1 MTCGFVLLRGSWHLQ
16 PAHWRNG
23 GERDDGALLCACIV
37 GHIAM
42 AHDGGCG
49 RVRAS
54 SQLSRLVQALYD
66 GQEGETADLLQRVA
80 RTAESITPCRV
91 IGMVIQSSWQDIG
104 GHGRGLGAADAL
116 TAAAAPGGGLVGV
129 PGIGWAW
136 AYPIPTVDGQAGAL
150 VAGAQNMPT
159 EADQVRLFVLGQLTG
174 LALGNADLHAREQAE
189 AARLRANNLALQRT
203 LEIRDRLRQVTS
215 RGEGLEGIAT
225 ALCELTDHPAGIED
239 TFGNLIAWAGPG
251 RPDPP
256 CKHTGGHR
264 ARPAERAVEDPE
276 PVREDDWLISVAQL
290 AGAPVGAVVLAD
302 PDRTAGAAERLA
314 MQQATLVLVMEVAR
328 QQSLDASLG
337 GARAHLALD
346 LVNGA
351 DELTCLSRAQALGY
365 DLARPHRV
373 VALERLA
380 GPGDQDEVFF
390 HAVRRAAQRLGIGS
404 LIALRRGDVIVLAD
418 SEAPWERLHAAVE
431 AESKGVRCSI
441 GVGGLCRQVAD
452 FPRSHREGQLALR
465 IQRAA
470 GRSEQVTVFDDLGV
484 FQVLA
489 TEADTSAMEAFVNE
503 WLGAL
508 MTYDSDHGAHLVAT
522 LSEFLYCG
530 GSYDVAAAALTIHRS
545 TLKYRLK
552 RIRAISG
559 HDIGVPDTQFNL
571 QVATRAFRTLQAL
584 RGSLSARSCQ
594 DNDLALGGRCIPWAC
609 RGS

>member
-1 MTCGFVLLRGSWHLQ
+1 M
-16 PAHWRNG
+16 A
-23 GERDDGALLCACIV
+23 DDGES
-37 GHIAM
+37 
-42 AHDGGCG
+42 
-49 RVRAS
+49 RRTRAF
-54 SQLSRLVQALYD
+54 SQLSTLVQALYLGRED
-66 GQEGETADLLQRVA
+66 ETADLPQLVA

-91 IGMVIQSSWQDIG
+91 IGMVVQSSWQDIG
-104 GHGRGLGAADAL
+104 GHGCELGAADAQ
-116 TAAAAPGGGLVGV
+116 TAAAAPGGGLVVV
-129 PGIGWAW
+129 PGAGWAW
-136 AYPIPTVDGQAGAL
+136 AYPIPAVRGQAGAL
-150 VAGAQNMPT
+150 VVGARNKPT
-159 EADQVRLFVLGQLTG
+159 EADQVRLYVLGQLTG
-174 LALGNADLHAREQAE
+174 LALGNADLHAREQVQ
-189 AARLRANNLALQRT
+189 AAQLRADNLVLQRT

-215 RGEGLEGIAT
+215 RDEGLEGIAT

-239 TFGNLIAWAGPG
+239 AFGNLIAWAGPG
-251 RPDPP
+251 RPDPQ
-256 CKHTGGHR
+256 CKHTGQSR
-264 ARPAERAVEDPE
+264 ARPAAERAGEDPE
-276 PVREDDWLISVAQL
+276 PVRADDRLISVAQL

-328 QQSLDASLG
+328 QQSLDGSLR

-351 DELTCLSRAQALGY
+351 DELTSLSRAQALGY

-373 VALERLA
+373 VALER
-380 GPGDQDEVFF
+380 GPGCGDQDEVFF
-390 HAVRRAAQRLGIGS
+390 HAICRAAQRLGIGS
-404 LIALRRGDVIVLAD
+404 LIAPRCGDVIMLAD
-418 SEAPWERLHAAVE
+418 SEAPWERLQAAVE

-441 GVGGLCRQVAD
+441 GVGGLCREVAD
-452 FPRSHREGQLALR
+452 FPRSHQEGQLALR

-489 TEADTSAMEAFVNE
+489 TEADTSAMETFVSK

-522 LSEFLYCG
+522 LSEFLDCG
-530 GSYDVAAAALTIHRS
+530 GCYDLAAAALGIHRS

-552 RIRAISG
+552 RIRVVSG

-584 RGSLSARSCQ
+584 RKSLSGPVCQ
-594 DNDLALGGRCIPWAC
+594 DSTLALAGRCIPPARC
-609 RGS
+609 GS

>member
-1 MTCGFVLLRGSWHLQ
+1 MATD
-16 PAHWRNG
+16 
-23 GERDDGALLCACIV
+23 GECR
-37 GHIAM
+37 
-42 AHDGGCG
+42 
-49 RVRAS
+49 RVRGFS
-54 SQLSRLVQALYD
+54 HFSTLVQALYL
-66 GQEGETADLLQRVA
+66 GREGEAAGLLQLVA
-80 RTAESITPCRV
+80 STAESITPCRV
-91 IGMVIQSSWQDIG
+91 VGMVVQSSWQDIG
-104 GHGRGLGAADAL
+104 GHGCGLMAADAL
-116 TAAAAPGGGLVGV
+116 TAAADTGGGLVGV
-129 PGIGWAW
+129 PGTGWAW
-136 AYPIPTVDGQAGAL
+136 AYPIPAVDGQAGAL
-150 VAGAQNMPT
+150 VAGARSKPA
-159 EADQVRLFVLGQLTG
+159 EADQVRLFLLGQLAG
-174 LALGNADLHAREQAE
+174 LALGNADLHAREQAQV
-189 AARLRANNLALQRT
+189 ARLRANNLALQRT

-215 RGEGLEGIAT
+215 RGEGPEGIAA
-225 ALCELTDHPAGIED
+225 ALCELTDHSAGIED
-239 TFGNLIAWAGPG
+239 AFGNLIAWAGPG
-251 RPDPP
+251 RPDPYR
-256 CKHTGGHR
+256 GRDGEHR
-264 ARPAERAVEDPE
+264 AHPAERAGEEPE
-276 PVREDDWLISVAQL
+276 AVREDSRLISVAEL

-337 GARAHLALD
+337 GARAQLALD

-351 DELTCLSRAQALGY
+351 DQLTSLSRAQALGY

-373 VALERLA
+373 VALECRA
-380 GPGDQDEVFF
+380 GRGDQDEVFF
-390 HAVRRAAQRLGIGS
+390 HAVRRAAQRLGVGS
-404 LIALRRGDVIVLAD
+404 LIAPRRGDVIVLAD

-441 GVGGLCRQVAD
+441 GVGGLCREVAD
-452 FPRSHREGQLALR
+452 FPRSHHEGQLALR

-522 LSEFLYCG
+522 LSEFLNCG

-552 RIRAISG
+552 RIRVVSG

-584 RGSLSARSCQ
+584 RES
-594 DNDLALGGRCIPWAC
+594 
-609 RGS
+609 